1 MKLFGGK
8 KGGAHSKDTVHTV
21 ASELETEAMEAEQ
34 QEMEDAV
41 EAAVQPEIPMIVD
54 DLMIEETSEQDA
66 EQEEQD
72 NQEEG
77 IVNSIAETLGLS
89 VEEIHRESEEAA
101 AVQSSAD
108 TSDVRGE
115 DVKLTRKEKKA
126 AKKAEKERRNW
137 YARCLNLLIWH
148 E

>member
-66 EQEEQD
+66 EQELSHADGGTGHLALDLLKLVADRGHQSLGTAQD
-72 NQEEG
+72 RCKPCKEYADHIQC
-77 IVNSIAETLGLS
+77 AEYGT
-89 VEEIHRESEEAA
+89 ETAH
-101 AVQSSAD
+101 AV
-108 TSDVRGE
+108 
-115 DVKLTRKEKKA
+115 K
-126 AKKAEKERRNW
+126 
-137 YARCLNLLIWH
+137 
-148 E
+148 